1 MVEQDDAGHA
11 GRRGGLDGRTERP
24 QRHGP
29 PQAFGHVR
37 GDPPD
42 HVDLLVVEAVLRV
55 LAVQAHRA
63 PALLAADKNRAQLV
77 AQAERAHHLPV
88 AGAVRPLA
96 AGSPVERAD
105 LVGRFGQRSELVDV
119 RAAVLV
125 VQEERR
131 RGPQRFLGHGRGEQL
146 GLRVDGAEERRVHGH
161 DPAQSAQHLVAKLG
175 HVEPGV
181 TSADKGSY
189 LALHDRVRHNSTI
202 RTSPGQGQSL
212 YRGAVRAEGPG
223 RAGA

>member
-1 MVEQDDAGHA
+1 VSANC
-11 GRRGGLDGRTERP
+11 GRRGGLGGRAERP

-55 LAVQAHRA
+55 LSVQAHRA
-63 PALLAADKNRAQLV
+63 PALIAADENRAQLV
-77 AQAERAHHLPV
+77 AQAERAHHLAV

-105 LVGRFGQRSELVDV
+105 LVGRFGQRDELVNV

-125 VQEERR
+125 VQEKRR
-131 RGPQRFLGHGRGEQL
+131 RGPQRFLGHGRGEQQ
-146 GLRVDGAEERRVHGH
+146 GLRVDGAEERRIHRH
-161 DPAQSAQHLVAKLG
+161 DPAQPAQYLVAKFG
-175 HVEPGV
+175 HAEPGV
-181 TSADKGSY
+181 TSADNGSY
-189 LALHDRVRHNSTI
+189 LALHDRVRHNPTI
-202 RTSPGQGQSL
+202 RTSPGQGQGL
-212 YRGAVRAEGPG
+212 HRGAVWAGGPG
-223 RAGA
+223 RASA